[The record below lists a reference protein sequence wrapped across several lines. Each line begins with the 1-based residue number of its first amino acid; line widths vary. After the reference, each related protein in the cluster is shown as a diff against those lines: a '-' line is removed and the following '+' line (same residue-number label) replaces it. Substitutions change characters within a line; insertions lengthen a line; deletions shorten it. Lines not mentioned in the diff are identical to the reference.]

1 MDRVIAMSTTLKA
14 TIPVIL
20 LSFATVGLHGAAGP
34 DLSKLPPASTQKELT
49 YEKGIRPIL

>member
-1 MDRVIAMSTTLKA
+1 MSTTLKA